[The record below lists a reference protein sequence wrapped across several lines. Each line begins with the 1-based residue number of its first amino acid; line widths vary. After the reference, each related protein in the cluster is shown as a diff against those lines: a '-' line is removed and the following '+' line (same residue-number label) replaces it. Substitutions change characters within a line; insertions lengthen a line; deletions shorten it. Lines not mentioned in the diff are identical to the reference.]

1 MNRCDAIHA
10 NHARA
15 GDASAFERFDVI
27 GKAFGVG
34 VEQSR
39 RNESLAPE
47 QFEER
52 AVCQAQHLLSVP
64 VSFDDLGISTQC
76 AVLIMGKR
84 GHLWG
89 GTELYLAERSL
100 P

>member
-1 MNRCDAIHA
+1 
-10 NHARA
+10 
-15 GDASAFERFDVI
+15 
-27 GKAFGVG
+27 
-34 VEQSR
+34 
-39 RNESLAPE
+39 
-47 QFEER
+47 
-52 AVCQAQHLLSVP
+52 SVP

-89 GTELYLAERSL
+89 GTELYLAESSL